1 MYQVCERPR
10 WGIEGCIDSSTVD
23 PAALALHDIALRRVV
38 MLRSSVNANGALPT
52 EDPDRPVPTV
62 VLTTVAPCPSAEQP
76 DPLDCWAVEVEVAVW
91 GPAEPYQVEFQ
102 MVALFAAQPCTVTRQ
117 LLVGRLAREGADRL
131 YQVAREHVLQS
142 TLYGPWGPLDIG
154 PRDLRSRFCKT
165 GPADIARAIGY
176 WVAKES
182 RGDIQGELESE
193 QIFSGLG
200 IEGAMA
206 EEALALAV
214 LLGFVSYDIEED
226 VCAPRWVLA

>member
-154 PRDLRSRFCKT
+154 PRDLRSRFCKDRSSRHRARHRVL
-165 GPADIARAIGY
+165 GCEGIAWRHPG
-176 WVAKES
+176 
-182 RGDIQGELESE
+182 
-193 QIFSGLG
+193 
-200 IEGAMA
+200 GAR
-206 EEALALAV
+206 ERTN
-214 LLGFVSYDIEED
+214 LLGPGHRRRDGRGSVG
-226 VCAPRWVLA
+226 AGRPPRIRLV